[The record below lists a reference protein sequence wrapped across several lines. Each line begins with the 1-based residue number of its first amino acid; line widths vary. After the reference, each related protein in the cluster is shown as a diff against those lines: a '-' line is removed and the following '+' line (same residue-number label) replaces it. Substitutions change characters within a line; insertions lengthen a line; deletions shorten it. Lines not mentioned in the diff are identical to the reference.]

1 MSKTEAEQLKKL
13 KSRIESGEA
22 ANQKCWSFIREMN
35 SCSEEQLD
43 SVALHDGY
51 RKYTYR
57 QMFRYWEKYAEAFT
71 AAHIT
76 GENHSRVGL
85 IGVQQTETILAFYGL
100 NMTGAS
106 VSVIYHLDLYDEKRI
121 RAMIEKEKITDLLI
135 SEVCAFPNVMKR
147 LMRDR
152 ELLGLRNIILLESP
166 MGGEYSIPM
175 LDTIRKLNTLMFR
188 ELSGGLL
195 MADLLKDHEA
205 EPIYYGNSDPSE
217 SSIILHTTG
226 TVSGIHKP
234 VPLSDRALNSF
245 VLSAIKAKEMLPDF
259 KAAPR
264 HMVTCMGMNMSWVY
278 CMVDMLHTPLGLGME
293 VVTLPLGVTNP
304 HYARAIEEFGINI
317 LFTSMAMLDT
327 WNKGMPDMDLSRV
340 KLVFMGG
347 TYVSPEFRKSFN
359 NYLRS
364 CGSPARII
372 NGYGLS
378 ELGGAC
384 IVSPS
389 DREDDAIGFPLPG
402 FKVKIYSEDED
413 KYYNL
418 EDGPRTGV
426 LHISSPTMSS
436 GRLDDTVIF
445 ELTNIDGEDY
455 FNSNDLVRVN
465 EDGSMTCIGRSNQ
478 FFVNNAGIR
487 FDAGLIENA
496 VTSQPGIAA
505 CGIAP
510 EFHKILHDNVPIL
523 YVETTN
529 KGDELGTVRRALIQV
544 FIQDGKIADT
554 NLPSQCV
561 LVESIPL
568 NSGGKVDIRRL
579 GATGVDGR
587 RFDVKPVRLN
597 GSVEDILLFPAP
609 KGEAATINAG
619 VPEELEDDPYNILSA
634 IFAAIPRIKDGGISE
649 VLSVPG
655 MRDMVMKLTDFDID
669 NVPGSMN
676 RLVPKLMRLSRNL
689 PLSSLSGDFKWN
701 DLQDMF
707 KAFLPV
713 FPEME
718 LPLFPDLD
726 VPILPVPMPVVPILP
741 PLPPVI
747 PLLTLAPLPF
757 WGWGGRRSGKSTRRK
772 EQPRTTS
779 SDDADSEDASDDD

>member
-259 KAAPR
+259 KAAPPT
-264 HMVTCMGMNMSWVY
+264 HG
-278 CMVDMLHTPLGLGME
+278 DLHGHEYVLGLLHG
-293 VVTLPLGVTNP
+293 G
-304 HYARAIEEFGINI
+304 YAAYAPRA
-317 LFTSMAMLDT
+317 
-327 WNKGMPDMDLSRV
+327 WH
-340 KLVFMGG
+340 GG
-347 TYVSPEFRKSFN
+347 RH
-359 NYLRS
+359 
-364 CGSPARII
+364 A
-372 NGYGLS
+372 
-378 ELGGAC
+378 A
-384 IVSPS
+384 
-389 DREDDAIGFPLPG
+389 
-402 FKVKIYSEDED
+402 
-413 KYYNL
+413 
-418 EDGPRTGV
+418 
-426 LHISSPTMSS
+426 S
-436 GRLDDTVIF
+436 GRHQ
-445 ELTNIDGEDY
+445 
-455 FNSNDLVRVN
+455 S
-465 EDGSMTCIGRSNQ
+465 
-478 FFVNNAGIR
+478 
-487 FDAGLIENA
+487 
-496 VTSQPGIAA
+496 
-505 CGIAP
+505 
-510 EFHKILHDNVPIL
+510 
-523 YVETTN
+523 
-529 KGDELGTVRRALIQV
+529 
-544 FIQDGKIADT
+544 
-554 NLPSQCV
+554 
-561 LVESIPL
+561 PL
-568 NSGGKVDIRRL
+568 CQSH
-579 GATGVDGR
+579 
-587 RFDVKPVRLN
+587 
-597 GSVEDILLFPAP
+597 
-609 KGEAATINAG
+609 
-619 VPEELEDDPYNILSA
+619 
-634 IFAAIPRIKDGGISE
+634 
-649 VLSVPG
+649 
-655 MRDMVMKLTDFDID
+655 
-669 NVPGSMN
+669 
-676 RLVPKLMRLSRNL
+676 
-689 PLSSLSGDFKWN
+689 
-701 DLQDMF
+701 
-707 KAFLPV
+707 
-713 FPEME
+713 
-718 LPLFPDLD
+718 
-726 VPILPVPMPVVPILP
+726 
-741 PLPPVI
+741 
-747 PLLTLAPLPF
+747 
-757 WGWGGRRSGKSTRRK
+757 
-772 EQPRTTS
+772 
-779 SDDADSEDASDDD
+779 